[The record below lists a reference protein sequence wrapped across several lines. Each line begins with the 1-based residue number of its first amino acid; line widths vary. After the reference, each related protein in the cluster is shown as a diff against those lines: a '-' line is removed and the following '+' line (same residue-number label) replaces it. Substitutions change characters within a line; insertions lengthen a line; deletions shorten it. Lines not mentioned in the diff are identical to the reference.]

1 MDHHLGPAVHI
12 LAVGIAGGRHQYGRN
27 PHPQQHGPDR
37 LGALVGERPPLGLR
51 AGAVGMTDDRD
62 RRLAV
67 SIDHF
72 GNRLK
77 RRDSYTSAI
86 SPSHQRAAGL
96 RCGSR
101 PFRKLRIRT
110 DINQKFAMLPI
121 GHATKIRIPP
131 SRIAFKAPP
140 KLNITWE
147 GETSSH
153 PATYCE
159 KLAAGYLCAGAGSKV
174 PFRPRQRLVNSI

>member
-86 SPSHQRAAGL
+86 SPSHQRT
-96 RCGSR
+96 SR
-101 PFRKLRIRT
+101 PSVRKSAISKTAYSNRYKSEICDVADRT
-110 DINQKFAMLPI
+110 RDQNKDPAIENRLQ
-121 GHATKIRIPP
+121 G
-131 SRIAFKAPP
+131 PP

-147 GETSSH
+147 GNIETSGDLLWKNGRRL
-153 PATYCE
+153 P
-159 KLAAGYLCAGAGSKV
+159 LCWGWSKV